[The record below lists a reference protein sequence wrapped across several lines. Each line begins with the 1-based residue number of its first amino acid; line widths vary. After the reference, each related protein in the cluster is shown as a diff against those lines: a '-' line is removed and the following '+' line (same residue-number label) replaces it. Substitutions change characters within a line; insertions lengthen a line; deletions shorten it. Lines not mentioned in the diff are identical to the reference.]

1 MGLINDDIVHLKNK
15 DAFSTYIKKHLES
28 LPDQRSILN
37 SGHSLSVLVKNKI
50 PLKDC
55 DNNLNTLVLIDKFL
69 DEIQIFHAKN
79 KNINLFLRRKTSMLQ
94 MTSDYLSIYMEM
106 GPDEKDLIIMHHYF
120 IILRPNGTRYKL
132 ESTMSIE
139 GKEDFSAMQQTVG
152 LTLGIALEFIV
163 QNKILTDK
171 G

>member
-1 MGLINDDIVHLKNK
+1 
-15 DAFSTYIKKHLES
+15 
-28 LPDQRSILN
+28 
-37 SGHSLSVLVKNKI
+37 
-50 PLKDC
+50 
-55 DNNLNTLVLIDKFL
+55 
-69 DEIQIFHAKN
+69 
-79 KNINLFLRRKTSMLQ
+79 MLQ

-171 G
+171 GQAGLFRPINKELYAFGLEELKEFGIKSTETVVEIKEAKL